1 MSTQNTVTQTL
12 PIISDDQEAEI
23 VSALAKLH
31 GVVSNYGAPLPKLD
45 EALADDAQRQRI
57 TNRAHKAIGALLN
70 HRREEKVRA
79 FRQGV
84 ADVVGP
90 YVAEARTARTH
101 FLSMPKEVRAY
112 MPAFPSTVQIPVS
125 EVASVF
131 PTGTSEEHMNKF
143 LHQLGYKLAKKEKAY
158 YIVAELD
165 TK

>member
-1 MSTQNTVTQTL
+1 MSTQNTVAQTL
-12 PIISDDQEAEI
+12 PIISDEDEAQI
-23 VSALAKLH
+23 VAALAKLH
-31 GVVSNYGAPLPKLD
+31 AVIGNYGNPLPKLE

-57 TNRAHKAIGALLN
+57 TNRAHKAIGALVN

-84 ADVVGP
+84 ADVVSP
-90 YVAEARTARTH
+90 YVADAKTARTH
-101 FLSMPKEVRAY
+101 FLAMPKEVRAFI
-112 MPAFPSTVQIPVS
+112 PAFPSTVSIPVS

-165 TK
+165 SK